1 MNAAEMH
8 FDEVSK
14 QRIVSAIQ
22 AAELRT
28 SGEVKVM
35 IESRIPDGKDV
46 WERAKE
52 LFLELKLYETRD
64 RNGVFIYLAFEDHR
78 FAILGDAGID
88 RVVTPG
94 FWDETRDLMK
104 SYFKRD
110 ELVAGLEAGVH
121 HIGEKLREYFPY
133 LLDDINELSDDVI
146 VR

>member
-1 MNAAEMH
+1 MNAAELH
-8 FDEVSK
+8 FDEQSK

-35 IESRIPDGKDV
+35 IENRIPNGLDV

-52 LFLELKLYETRD
+52 LFLELKLFETRD

-78 FAILGDAGID
+78 FAILGDTGINQ
-88 RVVTPG
+88 VVPTG

-104 SYFKRD
+104 SYFIQNQFI
-110 ELVAGLEAGVH
+110 EGIEAGVH
-121 HIGEKLREYFPY
+121 HVGERLREYFPY